1 MNFGRVRRVLICVT
15 YKSWIWKKVSSL
27 FKQTKKKKKNFFFFN
42 FFCIF
47 FDFDFFFF
55 FDFWD
60 FPKKSHP
67 PWHSQFSHFLADFWQ
82 KNLRTA
88 TVILPSKSAID
99 MVMTTKKVISYSIKQ
114 QKKSKKIFCFRFFFF
129 SHFENFGFLPLDFWG
144 IAEIFKYCQ
153 GGFFGLSKNR
163 KNRKKFFFKVK
174 KNFFFEKKKK
184 IFFFLFFVWM
194 KN

>member
-1 MNFGRVRRVLICVT
+1 MFVSEGCSYVLPT
-15 YKSWIWKKVSSL
+15 KVEYEKRLVHYSN
-27 FKQTKKKKKNFFFFN
+27 KQKKKKKFFFFQ
-42 FFCIF
+42 FFLYF
-47 FDFDFFFF
+47 FWLWFFFF
-55 FDFWD
+55 FRFLG
-60 FPKKSHP
+60 FPQKITPP

-99 MVMTTKKVISYSIKQ
+99 MVMTTEKVISYSIKQ
-114 QKKSKKIFCFRFFFF
+114 QKKSKKKFCFRFFFF
-129 SHFENFGFLPLDFWG
+129 FHFENFGFLPLDFWG

-163 KNRKKFFFKVK
+163 KNRKKFFFRVK

-184 IFFFLFFVWM
+184 KFCFLFFVWM
-194 KN
+194 MN